1 MLTVKSL
8 VLEYPSSVQ
17 FKEVLKL
24 MKEAHSGVTLWSD
37 AKAEDPMSIK
47 PSPIQ
52 KCPEYEN
59 YYFIDHLNSCEQ
71 GSESSKPKEFYLGYA
86 IRAYRQFDGSWTEEQ
101 KRILYVEFLHA
112 FNDEFREYPQ
122 CEILEGSVLPMIRNV
137 REELL
142 TFDEVDD
149 ILKGELLRE
158 LRRFDESVEWLE
170 KVKQTQPEMSWLI
183 DQIIEQAK
191 NHNRKVFQIRIENLT
206 GC

>member
-1 MLTVKSL
+1 MLTVKSR

-52 KCPEYEN
+52 ASPN
-59 YYFIDHLNSCEQ
+59 YDHFFFINPLDYSQDDVGSDKLVEFNLSC
-71 GSESSKPKEFYLGYA
+71 A
-86 IRAYRQFDGSWTEEQ
+86 IHSHRQLERSLTDEQ

-112 FNDEFREYPQ
+112 FHDMFREYPQ
-122 CEILEGSVLPMIRNV
+122 GEILEGSVLYTIRV
-137 REELL
+137 IREELL

-191 NHNRKVFQIRIENLT
+191 NHNRKVFQIKML
-206 GC
+206 